1 MMMFKMYTRTLF
13 TALFVTLMLLGGA
26 TEARAHC
33 DKINGPVVTDAKKAL
48 ATSELTPVLKW
59 IVEEDEAEVR
69 DAFRQTLAVRE
80 KGPEARELADRYFFE
95 TLVRLHRK
103 SEGAPYTGLKPA
115 SADVGP
121 AITAADRALEDSSV
135 DALIALVTEDVA
147 RELRESYEQTRAA
160 KLQADASVE
169 QGRDFVKKYVHFIHL
184 AKRIHEAATG
194 SAGAHGAGTAEL

>member
-1 MMMFKMYTRTLF
+1 
-13 TALFVTLMLLGGA
+13 MLLARA
-26 TEARAHC
+26 TETLAHC

-80 KGPEARELADRYFFE
+80 KGPEARELADCYFFE
-95 TLVRLHRK
+95 TVVRLHRK

-115 SADVGP
+115 SADPGP
-121 AITAADRALEDSSV
+121 AITTADHALEEGSV

-147 RELRESYEQTRAA
+147 CELRESFEQTHAA
-160 KLQADASVE
+160 KQQASESVE
-169 QGRDFVKKYVHFIHL
+169 QGRTFVKEYIHFIHL
-184 AKRIHEAATG
+184 ATRIHEAATG
-194 SAGAHGAGTAEL
+194 SEDAHSAGTAEL